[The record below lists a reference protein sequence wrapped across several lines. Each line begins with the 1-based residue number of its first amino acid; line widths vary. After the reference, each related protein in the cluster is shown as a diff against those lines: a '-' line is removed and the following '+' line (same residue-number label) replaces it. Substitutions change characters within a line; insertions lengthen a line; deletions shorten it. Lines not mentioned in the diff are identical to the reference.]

1 MTVAMKKWGNSL
13 AVRIPKD
20 IVTSLK
26 LQNNTPM
33 ELQIQDGKLVLEPVN
48 SSTLED
54 IVAKISL
61 ENLHDKIITEESIG
75 HEKW

>member
-20 IVTSLK
+20 IVSSLK

-33 ELQIQDGKLVLEPVN
+33 ELQIQDGKLVLEPLN

-54 IVAKISL
+54 IVAKISP
-61 ENLHDKIITEESIG
+61 ENLHDEIITEESIG